1 MRILHLSDTHGVHQ
15 RLINLPE
22 ADIIVH
28 SGDFTMTGT
37 ESEAI
42 AFMIW
47 LSHLPYAHKIFIC
60 GNHDEYLWN
69 ANIKGLDA
77 NVHYLNNTGIEIE
90 GIKFYGVP
98 MFLNDCITGRQFQN
112 YANILADTNVVIT
125 HEPPYG
131 ILDESDKTNFG
142 SEELLQRIKNIQP
155 SAHLFGHIHRHHGM
169 QKIGSTIFSNGAI
182 MKDNYTD
189 LQSPNIID
197 IHI

>member
-15 RLINLPE
+15 HLIKLPE

-42 AFMIW
+42 DFIKW

-60 GNHDEYLWN
+60 GNHDECLYG
-69 ANIKGLDA
+69 AIIEGLDA
-77 NVHYLNNTGIEIE
+77 NVQYLNNSRIEIN

-112 YANILADTNVVIT
+112 YTNIPTDTNVVIT
-125 HEPPYG
+125 HEPPCG
-131 ILDESDKTNFG
+131 ILDETDKTNFG
-142 SEELLQRIKNIQP
+142 SEKLLQRIKNIKP
-155 SAHLFGHIHRHHGM
+155 NAHLFGHIHRHHGM

-182 MKDNYTD
+182 MNDNYTQ
-189 LQSPNIID
+189 LQIPNIID
-197 IHI
+197 IHL